1 MSNLWY
7 PKYMPIQGL
16 TGLGGGATGLALAGG
31 ATAAVGSVYFDGNG
45 DTLRVA
51 SADLPRGSESR
62 QVEFFVKID
71 SNYSSWT
78 NIFSYGLSSVGK
90 CFGVNIDNSPSGEW
104 AFTGYGGGD
113 WNSGISVAGY
123 CNVWIHVCVTYNGS
137 SVGLFL
143 NGVSQGTSS
152 ESLDTNGSS
161 FPIGG
166 SEHTSFG
173 ENFKGYVSNFRM
185 LDNVLYTSNFTVPTA
200 ELTATSQSASG
211 CVLLCC
217 QNSNDVTDAAVA
229 PASLTAYGDT
239 TGSTDSPFAT
249 GGALLYGVNTG
260 DNGFDSSS
268 TSRSYN
274 AWETGDTVYSEY
286 SGSQTANPG
295 GYGANS
301 AHIYRTP
308 YQSQNITWNVSTDN
322 TDRYIWK
329 STDGVN
335 WTSTGSTYN
344 TDGSGGADV
353 SGCSWIALAG
363 GSNSSNATV
372 TSKTAGYTPAN

>member
-62 QVEFFVKID
+62 QVEFFTKID

-78 NIFSYGLSSVGK
+78 NIFSYGTSSVGK

-137 SVGLFL
+137 SVQLFL

-152 ESLDTNGSS
+152 ESLNTDGTS

-166 SEHTSFG
+166 SEHTGFG
-173 ENFKGYVSNFRM
+173 ENFKGKVSNFRM
-185 LDNVLYTSNFTVPTA
+185 LDNVLYTSGFTVPTA

-229 PASLTAYGDT
+229 PGSLTAYGDT

-249 GGALLYGVNTG
+249 GGALLYGYNNA
-260 DNGFDSSS
+260 DNGFDSSNS
-268 TSRSYN
+268 SRSYN

-286 SGSQTANPG
+286 SGSNTSNVG
-295 GYGANS
+295 GQGANS

-308 YQSQNITWNVSTDN
+308 FQSQNITWNIETTISK
-322 TDRYIWK
+322 RYIWK

-335 WTSTGSTYN
+335 WTSKGSYYDTN
-344 TDGSGGADV
+344 VSGGADV
-353 SGCSWIALAG
+353 SGCSWIAMAG
-363 GSNSSNATV
+363 GSNSCSATV